1 MTRSLGVPLAGS
13 VTRSRRFGML
23 ASLAVLGSALAVTG
37 PGTAQAAVCT
47 AEPVLASAT
56 RNGSSDLGGFK
67 VDVSCSKL
75 DGSQNVGWNVTTTEG
90 AYDLGSGALDDT
102 WKIKIRTGSVVPRVT
117 ATHGAGVSV
126 TRTQDDSDRWYV
138 EITAKPVLLLGECD
152 QGVWPWTCPHTA
164 TQQWDGYLDGEIT
177 DYGSWEDA
185 EQRAAFFGM
194 DYSSDISAG
203 SVPPEVVSDPRSG
216 AQMIRL
222 LLANPH
228 YTKGGA
234 LFRGNVKV
242 RIPNAFLKTV
252 YEIDAPATLTSAGLS
267 PDLSGTGAGTVT
279 VTDAGTALV
288 VEGKDMTF
296 SARSIKVHRGTIVP
310 RKPTNVAAK
319 RTGATTGKLTFTAAT
334 PRGSKVTGHLARCVA
349 RTGTHVVTD
358 REYNGPPQY
367 ISGLRRG
374 VAYDCT
380 VRGTSKAGPGTK
392 SVVVR
397 IPKTV

>member
-1 MTRSLGVPLAGS
+1 MTQHHGVPLAGS
-13 VTRSRRFGML
+13 VTRSRRFGIL
-23 ASLAVLGSALAVTG
+23 ASLAVLASSLAVTG
-37 PGTAQAAVCT
+37 SAEAAEC
-47 AEPVLASAT
+47 ASTPEVVSKT
-56 RNGSSDLGGFK
+56 RNGSADLGGF
-67 VDVSCSKL
+67 DVMVGCDKF
-75 DGSQNVGWNVTTTEG
+75 DGSQNVSWNVTG
-90 AYDLGSGALDDT
+90 PGGFDLGSAALDDT

-117 ATHGAGVSV
+117 AAHGAGVTV
-126 TRTQDDSDRWYV
+126 TRTQDDSDRWHV

-152 QGVWPWTCPHTA
+152 QGSWPWTCPHTA
-164 TQQWDGYLDGEIT
+164 TQQWDGYLDGQIT

-194 DYSSDISAG
+194 DYSSNISAG
-203 SVPPEVVSDPRSG
+203 SIPPEVVNDPDSD

-228 YTKGGA
+228 YTKDGA
-234 LFRGNVKV
+234 LFRGFARV
-242 RIPNAFLKTV
+242 RIPNAFLKAV

-267 PDLSGTGAGTVT
+267 PDLSGSGAGTVT
-279 VTDAGTALV
+279 VADTGTALV
-288 VEGKDMTF
+288 VDARGMTF

-310 RKPTNVAAK
+310 TRPTNVAAK
-319 RTGATTGKLTFTAAT
+319 RTGATTAKLTFKAAT
-334 PRGSKVTGHLARCVA
+334 ARGSKVTGHLARCVA

-358 REYNGPPQY
+358 REYNGTPQY
-367 ISGLRRG
+367 LSGLRRG

-397 IPKTV
+397 VPKTV